1 MHQAA
6 KGRKYAIK
14 SQDSV
19 IGTSCSQL
27 RDKIMK
33 QIPDD
38 PRKTKQIVSNLHV
51 AEAERTEL
59 AMNVRT
65 EDGMT
70 NGAGNVVKKVQ
81 LHQKDKPSGIIWVQF
96 DHADVGEKTRRDNR
110 HLYVQGIQS
119 TWTPIK
125 PITTQFAVGGNRT
138 AQRNNSL

>member
-1 MHQAA
+1 MFSRHPNDFNEKVHQAA

-81 LHQKDKPSGIIWVQF
+81 LHQKDKPSGII
-96 DHADVGEKTRRDNR
+96 
-110 HLYVQGIQS
+110 
-119 TWTPIK
+119 
-125 PITTQFAVGGNRT
+125 
-138 AQRNNSL
+138 